1 MEELISGE
9 CLDKI
14 KQLRKTLHRYP
25 ELSGKESK
33 TAARLKSFLK
43 DSAPDKII
51 ESLGGQGLA
60 AIYESGND
68 GPCLLFRADLD
79 ALPIEEENNVAHK
92 SQHQGVAHLC
102 GHDGH
107 MAVLAGFSVILKKC
121 RPTAGKIVLL
131 FQPEEE
137 TGQGAAKVIADEQ
150 FKEIKPDFAFAFH
163 NLPGFESGNII
174 IREGT
179 FAAAS
184 KGMIVKLKGR
194 SSHAAQPQL
203 GHSPATMFSELVHG
217 LGKLASAKEKY
228 ADFILVTVIHARLGE
243 VAFGTN
249 PGEAVVMATLR
260 TFMDKDMEILTR
272 NAEDLCNTL
281 SKKHTI
287 AVNISYT
294 EEFPATINHEKAANH
309 VRLAAEAAHVKIG
322 EMKEPFRWSEDFG
335 HFTQRYPGAL
345 FGIGS
350 GKDHPSLHNSD
361 FDFPD
366 EIIETGIGMY
376 YHLARKIVKLRK
388 NV

>member
-25 ELSGKESK
+25 ELSGQESK

-43 DSAPDKII
+43 DSAPDQII
-51 ESLGGQGLA
+51 ESLGGHGLA
-60 AIYESGND
+60 AIYESGKD

-79 ALPIEEENNVAHK
+79 ALPIEEESNIAHK

-107 MAVLAGFSVILKKC
+107 MAVLAGFSVIMKKY

-150 FKEIKPDFAFAFH
+150 FVEIEPDFVFALH
-163 NLPGFESGNII
+163 NLPGFEPGNII
-174 IREGT
+174 IREGP

-217 LGKLASAKEKY
+217 LGKLTSDKDKY
-228 ADFILVTVIHARLGE
+228 TDFVLVTIIHARLGE

-260 TFMDKDMEILTR
+260 TFMDKDMEILTQ
-272 NAEDLCNTL
+272 NAEDLCNQL

-294 EEFPATINHEKAANH
+294 EEFPATINDEKAADH
-309 VRLAAEAAHVKIG
+309 VRLAAEAAQVKLG
-322 EMKEPFRWSEDFG
+322 DMKEPFRWSEDFG

-350 GKDHPSLHNSD
+350 GKDHPSLHNPD

-376 YHLARKIVKLRK
+376 YHMARKIVKLKK